1 MAASKNGGI
10 EKAVH
15 FDERHN
21 NIIEWNSPE
30 HLREQLVKHIRATID
45 GAKLE

>member
-1 MAASKNGGI
+1 MEKGGI

-21 NIIEWNSPE
+21 NLIVWKSYADLEERLIN
-30 HLREQLVKHIRATID
+30 RIRNI
-45 GAKLE
+45 LM